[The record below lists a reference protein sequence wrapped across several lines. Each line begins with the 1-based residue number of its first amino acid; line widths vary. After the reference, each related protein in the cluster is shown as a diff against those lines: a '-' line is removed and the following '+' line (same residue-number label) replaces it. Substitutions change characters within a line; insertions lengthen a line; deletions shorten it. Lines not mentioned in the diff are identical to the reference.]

1 MKRLLLLGLFILLS
15 LVLVGCS
22 SVAELVAGPASE
34 AAAAPVEE
42 PAEESAEEMAA
53 VGSGQANEIVN
64 DNSVSNTVVISE
76 STDGISAAAAEPEA
90 GTAEQ
95 EMAESES
102 ATAAAAENEL
112 AEAAMQEPKS
122 IAEIIEEDGRFNTF
136 ADALD
141 AAGMAEIFAA
151 EGEITLFAP
160 TDEAFDALPKG
171 AVDFWFAEPEG
182 ALKDLIL
189 YHAVDGVLTA
199 EEIAGLSALH
209 TKLGEDIAVFV
220 GEAGVILLNGHA
232 EIIIVG
238 IEASN
243 GVIHVIDAVL
253 LTDAGLG

>member
-1 MKRLLLLGLFILLS
+1 MKRLHLLGLLVVLS
-15 LVLVGCS
+15 LGLAGCS
-22 SVAELVAGPASE
+22 SAAELFAAPATE

-53 VGSGQANEIVN
+53 VGSGEADEIVN
-64 DNSVSNTVVISE
+64 DDSAHNTVDISE
-76 STDGISAAAAEPEA
+76 STAAISAAAAEAEA

-95 EMAESES
+95 EMAESDS
-102 ATAAAAENEL
+102 TTVAAAENEL
-112 AEAAMQEPKS
+112 AIAALQEPKS

-141 AAGMAEIFAA
+141 ATGLKETFAA

-160 TDEAFDALPKG
+160 TDEAFEALPKE
-171 AVDFWFAEPEG
+171 AVDFWFAEPKG

-209 TKLGEDIAVFV
+209 TQLGEDIAVFV
-220 GEAGVILLNGHA
+220 DDAGVILLNGHA